1 MKNFNQFPLDGL
13 ILYAL
18 REYSIGNVKIADKIH
33 SIFQQ
38 KVKEKLKEAQ
48 IFISSGN
55 NFRADEILSNITKAK
70 IAQNEWMYL
79 KTQKKSKNDTTIETS
94 FNPHLNLCHDIYD
107 DIKILDEKFIISQTK
122 KLKNNYDKS
131 KFSEVVKRA
140 KQLIVIFPRVDD

>member
-18 REYSIGNVKIADKIH
+18 REYSIGNAKIADKIH

-48 IFISSGN
+48 NFISSGN

-79 KTQKKSKNDTTIETS
+79 KTQKKSKNDTTPNEVNSMTES
-94 FNPHLNLCHDIYD
+94 CFCFGENKKTNV
-107 DIKILDEKFIISQTK
+107 KILIIKKASTEKIS
-122 KLKNNYDKS
+122 
-131 KFSEVVKRA
+131 
-140 KQLIVIFPRVDD
+140 